1 MYTTLRLIHVIAG
14 IFVGG
19 TYLFLVPILEPRLRR
34 LGPAIQGPVMR
45 AIVPILTPLMALSF
59 IVLFGTGIAMTF
71 LIREG
76 NLSQLVTT
84 AWGWVILIGI
94 IATIAICIV
103 GFGIIMPTGI
113 RMEKLGQSIEGRAP
127 TPEEGQRLHYL
138 STRIEK
144 LSRINFVFI
153 VIALGTMVISRYF

>member
-34 LGPAIQGPVMR
+34 LGPAIQGPVMS
-45 AIVPILTPLMALSF
+45 ALMPILTPVMAISF
-59 IVLFGTGIAMTF
+59 IVLLGTGTAMTF
-71 LIREG
+71 LIRQG

-103 GFGIIMPTGI
+103 GFGIIAPTGI
-113 RMEKLGQSIEGRAP
+113 RMEKLGRSIEGRAP
-127 TPEEGQRLHYL
+127 TPEEGQRLHQL

-153 VIALGTMVISRYF
+153 VIAIATMVIARYL

>member
-1 MYTTLRLIHVIAG
+1 MYITLRMIHVIAG

-19 TYLFLVPILEPRLRR
+19 TYLFLVPILEPRLKR

-45 AIVPILTPLMALSF
+45 AIVPVLTPLMALSF
-59 IVLFGTGIAMTF
+59 LLLFGTGTAMTF
-71 LIREG
+71 LVRQG
-76 NLSQLVTT
+76 NLTQLVTT
-84 AWGWVILIGI
+84 AWGWVILTGT

-103 GFGIIMPTGI
+103 GFGIIMPTGM
-113 RMEKLGQSIEGRAP
+113 RLEKLSRSIEGRAP

-144 LSRINFVFI
+144 LSRINFIFV
-153 VIALGTMVISRYF
+153 VIALATMVISRYF